1 MLIYPL
7 TIDADGGRRVVV
19 RCPDVPEVTVSAD
32 DEKQALQCAR
42 HAVEAALASRIE
54 HRHTIPKPSRAERGQ
69 PKAVLPSLIAA
80 KLALYEAMQA
90 KGLRKSDLARAM
102 GVHPPQVDRLLDLRH
117 ASRMDRIDAAFA
129 ALGKSLKVK
138 VTNAA

>member
-1 MLIYPL
+1 MLTYPV
-7 TIDADGGRRVVV
+7 TIGVENDRRVVV
-19 RCPDVPEVTVSAD
+19 RCPDIPEVSARSD
-32 DEKQALQCAR
+32 SEQQALLCAQQ
-42 HAVEAALASRIE
+42 AIEAALASRVE
-54 HRHTIPKPSRAERGQ
+54 HRSSIPKPSRAERGQ
-69 PKAVLPSLIAA
+69 PRVTLPSLIAA
-80 KLALYEAMQA
+80 KLALYEAMNA